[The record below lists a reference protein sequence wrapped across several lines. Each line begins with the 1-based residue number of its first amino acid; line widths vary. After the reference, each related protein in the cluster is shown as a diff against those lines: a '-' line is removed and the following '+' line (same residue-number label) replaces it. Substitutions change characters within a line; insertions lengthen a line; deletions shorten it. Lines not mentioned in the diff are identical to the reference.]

1 MLSAERHCNRSDDA
15 NYFDFPVRNTTNFF
29 TGLTLLIL
37 IAFVLIP
44 FLVGANVIVTVL
56 VEFGPTTKEVTSTE
70 NGGLCFGPVT
80 VTLRGPFPLFLTNTG
95 FDTGT
100 SPVVLKVRLSG
111 DTASFPNPGVPVAV
125 GVAVAVVVAVAVA
138 VAVFVAVAFAVFVEV
153 ADAVAA

>member
-1 MLSAERHCNRSDDA
+1 M
-15 NYFDFPVRNTTNFF
+15 
-29 TGLTLLIL
+29 IL
-37 IAFVLIP
+37 IASVVVP

-125 GVAVAVVVAVAVA
+125 GVAVAVAVAVLVAVAVA
-138 VAVFVAVAFAVFVEV
+138 VAVFVAVAVAVFVEV
-153 ADAVAA
+153 ADAVAV